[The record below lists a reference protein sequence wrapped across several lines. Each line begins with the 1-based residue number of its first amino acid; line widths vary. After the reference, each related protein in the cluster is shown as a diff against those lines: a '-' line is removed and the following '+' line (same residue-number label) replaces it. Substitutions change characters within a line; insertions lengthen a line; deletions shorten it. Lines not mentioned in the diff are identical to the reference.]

1 MADSSSTIIDK
12 RGTHLK
18 VVMENT
24 QNVQQPLE
32 AKAPTNEAV
41 KTRSEL
47 QTSKNSLIHL
57 LVQHPWLIVA
67 GVLLSL
73 ISAAAVAVYS
83 LGYVGRV
90 EREEPEFLQYETE
103 LATTT
108 TPQITKVSYSP
119 VSLQMIA
126 AIAISCAGGCFIV
139 FLLLN
144 RLTQQK
150 LPENPHKVQ
159 SRWKQRRKKRLEPSP
174 SNNLP
179 VFVPPGPQAS
189 HTSSEAAN
197 VVVTV
202 LPPEADFNEDGKDS
216 LASMMDLRKQTS
228 LSSLLRE

>member
-1 MADSSSTIIDK
+1 
-12 RGTHLK
+12 
-18 VVMENT
+18 MENT

-32 AKAPTNEAV
+32 AKAPTNKAV
-41 KTRSEL
+41 KTGSEL

-57 LVQHPWLIVA
+57 LVQHPWLVIA
-67 GVLLSL
+67 GVLLAL

-90 EREEPEFLQYETE
+90 EREEPEFLQFETE
-103 LATTT
+103 LPTTT

-139 FLLLN
+139 FVLLN

-150 LPENPHKVQ
+150 IQENPNRVQ
-159 SRWKQRRKKRLEPSP
+159 PRLKQRRQKRLEPSP
-174 SNNLP
+174 SENLP
-179 VFVPPGPQAS
+179 VFVPPAAESS
-189 HTSSEAAN
+189 HTSSEAAKP
-197 VVVTV
+197 VVTV
-202 LPPEADFNEDGKDS
+202 LPPEAEFNKDDKDS

-228 LSSLLRE
+228 LSALLRD